1 MILNRL
7 QSYEKFLTFANIFT
21 FLCKAGNNC
30 HSGQG
35 GYSLPDTAAG
45 SLRAILFRQNRSD
58 EIAELDNGIRVADL
72 GAPGG
77 IEFGVTRMTAVV
89 LDELRL
95 TAGIAPLFRLPLLRR
110 RTR

>member
-7 QSYEKFLTFANIFT
+7 QSYKKFLTFANIFT

-45 SLRAILFRQNRSD
+45 SSRAILFRQNRSD
-58 EIAELDNGIRVADL
+58 EIAELDDSIRGMDL
-72 GAPGG
+72 GAPSG
-77 IEFGVTRMTAVV
+77 IELSVTRMVAVV
-89 LDELRL
+89 LDHLRL
-95 TAGIAPLFRLPLLRR
+95 TAGIAPLCRLTLLRR